1 MCVQVL
7 TDSLNAVVFRVPLAH
22 VTHVR
27 YTGNQPFPQ
36 VSAARPCHDETEG
49 FVFNERRFRIC
60 PEFTL
65 INVSDDTH
73 FCATTRAMSCVYCI
87 VVCCTVSCG
96 SVLSTTR
103 RAGQHCRFG
112 GRSMKLLRIDKFWI

>member
-73 FCATTRAMSCVYCI
+73 FLCYNTCN
-87 VVCCTVSCG
+87 VVRVLHRRVLHRVVWQCTLYNKEG
-96 SVLSTTR
+96 LP
-103 RAGQHCRFG
+103 A
-112 GRSMKLLRIDKFWI
+112 LPFWRQVDGTVPN